1 MENNETQ
8 VISEITAPV
17 IAESDA
23 MLVSAE
29 KPSNALLPNNIW
41 TDKKAL
47 DQLARSAKMWSDAD
61 ITPKN
66 YQGNSSNCAIAVE
79 MASRMGVSPMMV
91 MQNLYVVNN
100 KPSWSGQSCMTFI
113 RSKYKKV
120 KVIYV
125 GDEGTD
131 NWGCYIKATDEDGD
145 IIEGTTVTIAMAK
158 AEGWYT
164 KKDRFG
170 KETSKW
176 QTMPKQMLAYRAAAF
191 FARVYC
197 PESLMGVYI
206 EGEAEDIAPA
216 EKSERVEL

>member
-23 MLVSAE
+23 MLVSTA

-41 TDKKAL
+41 TDKEAL
-47 DQLARSAKMWSDAD
+47 NQLARSAKMWSDAD

-125 GDEGTD
+125 GDEGAD
-131 NWGCYIKATDEDGD
+131 DWGCYIKATDEDGD

-158 AEGWYT
+158 AEGWYS

-170 KETSKW
+170 NETSKW

-216 EKSERVEL
+216 EKTERVEL

>member
-1 MENNETQ
+1 MENNDTQ
-8 VISEITAPV
+8 VISENNIPMIV
-17 IAESDA
+17 GSDA
-23 MLVSAE
+23 ALVSAA
-29 KPSNALLPNNIW
+29 KTSNVLLPNNIW
-41 TDKKAL
+41 TDKEAL

-61 ITPKN
+61 ITPQN
-66 YQGNSSNCAIAVE
+66 YQGNSPNCAIAVE

-91 MQNLYVVNN
+91 MQNLYVVKG
-100 KPSWSGQSCMTFI
+100 KPSWSGQSCITFI

-164 KKDRFG
+164 KKDKYG
-170 KETSKW
+170 KESSKW

-191 FARVYC
+191 FARIYC

-206 EGEAEDIAPA
+206 EGEVEDISPA
-216 EKSERVEL
+216 EKAERVEL